1 MAKKIDFAVFPGA
14 QGGPLE
20 HVIAG
25 KAICAEEALRP
36 EFKAYIQ
43 QVKKNAKAMANA
55 FQELGYTIVSGGT
68 DNHMFLLD
76 LRTKYPNVTGRQAQ
90 NLLDEANIT
99 LNKNCVPNDQRSPKE
114 TSGVRIGTPP

>member
-25 KAICAEEALRP
+25 KAICAEEALQP